1 MQIPHSGARFI
12 QYISWRRKN
21 IFSFDSSLLEQ
32 IFLPKL
38 HHSENDVV
46 QTRTREKGRG
56 VIDLITAW
64 RYGHTET
71 VFLKI

>member
-1 MQIPHSGARFI
+1 MHTVHFLEE
-12 QYISWRRKN
+12 KN

-46 QTRTREKGRG
+46 QTRDKERG